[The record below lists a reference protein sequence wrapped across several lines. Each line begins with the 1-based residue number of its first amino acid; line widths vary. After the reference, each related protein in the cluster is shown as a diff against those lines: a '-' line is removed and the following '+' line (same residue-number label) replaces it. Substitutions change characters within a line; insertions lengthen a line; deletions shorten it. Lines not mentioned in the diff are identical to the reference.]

1 MGTDMDTSEMNVNL
15 LVFVVV
21 SERQVEDLLQALVK
35 ERFPFT
41 KIDSTGILF
50 QEPNL
55 CLMIGL
61 NNSRLSALLGLVTQY
76 CQPFQEYV
84 PVQFSPPAGF
94 PALSMIETRAG
105 GALVYVLEVERFE
118 QY

>member
-1 MGTDMDTSEMNVNL
+1 MDASWMNVNR

-21 SERQVEDLLQALVK
+21 SDRQADDLQRELVK
-35 ERFPFT
+35 EHYPFT

-55 CLMIGL
+55 CLMIGM
-61 NNSRLSALLGLVTQY
+61 NDSRLSALLGLITQY

-84 PVQFSPPAGF
+84 PVHFSPPAGF
-94 PALSMIETRAG
+94 PALSMIEARAG